1 MRILRGSPAL
11 SEFRVNKLLT
21 ACREQQLPVTGIY
34 AEFMHFADLKAEL
47 NPQELEKLEKL
58 LTYGP
63 TIQEHEPQGLLL
75 LVTPRPGTISPWSSK
90 ATDIAHNCGLHGIK
104 RLERGTAY
112 YVEAE
117 TALTA
122 AQIATLK
129 TLLHDRMMEVVF
141 AELTDAQQLFSVAEP
156 APMSQVDVLVGG
168 RRALEEANVSLGL
181 ALAEDEIDYLVESF
195 TKLGR
200 NPNDIELMMFAQ
212 ANSEHCRH
220 KIFNADWTIDGVKQ
234 DKSLFKMIKNT
245 FEQTPDYVLS
255 AYKDNAAV
263 MTGSTV
269 GRFFPDPESRQY
281 TYHHEDAHI
290 LMKVET
296 HNHPTAISPWPG
308 ASTGSGG
315 EIRDEGATGIGG
327 KPKAGLVGFTTSNLR
342 IPGFEQ
348 PWESDFG
355 KPSRIVNALDI
366 MLEGPLGGAAFNNE
380 FGRPNLLGY
389 FRTYEEK
396 VTSHAGEEVRGYH
409 KPIMIAGGMGNI
421 RAEHIQK
428 KEIPVGAK
436 LIVLGGPAMNIGLGG
451 GAASSMASG
460 QSAEDLDFASVQR
473 ENPEMERRCQE
484 VIDRCWQLGDKNPI
498 AFIHDVGAG
507 GISNALPE
515 LVNDGD
521 RGGKFQLRNVPN
533 DEPGMSPLEIW
544 CNESQERYV
553 LAVAAEDMPLFDA
566 ICQRE
571 RAPYAVV
578 GEATEE
584 RHLTL
589 EDSHFA
595 NRPIDMPMDIL
606 LGKPPKMHREAS
618 TLKVASPALERSGI
632 ELNEAVDRVLRLP
645 AVAEK
650 TFLITIGDRSVTG
663 LVARDQMVGPW
674 QVPVANCAVTAAS
687 FDSYHGEAMSM
698 GERTPVALL
707 DFGASARLAVGEAI
721 TNIAATD
728 IGDLKRIKLSAN
740 WMSPAG
746 HPGEDAGLYEAVKAV
761 GEELCPALGIT
772 IPVGKDSMSM
782 KTKWQENGEQKEVT
796 SPLSLIITA
805 FARVE
810 DIRKTVTPQLR
821 TDLGETS
828 LILIDLGNGQNRLG
842 ATALAQV
849 YKQLGDKP
857 ADVDNA
863 AQLKG
868 FFDAVQ
874 TLVRNDKLV
883 AYHDKGDGGLLVTLA
898 EMAFAG
904 HCGIKANIETL
915 GDDAL
920 AALFNEELGA
930 VVQVKN
936 DELNAVLATL
946 AAHGLEACAHVI
958 GEVEASDR
966 LLITCG
972 EEVLIERS
980 RTELRTIWAE
990 MTHKMQALRDNS
1002 ACADQEFAAKQD
1014 NRDPGLNAKL
1024 TYDVQADVAA
1034 PYIAKGVRPKM
1045 AILREQGV
1053 NSHVEMAAA
1062 FDRAGF
1068 DAVDVHMS
1076 DILTGQTVLDA
1087 YQGLVACGG
1096 FSYGDVLGAGEG
1108 WAKSILFNAQAR
1120 EQFEQFFQRKD
1131 TFSLGVCNGCQMLS
1145 NLRDLIPGAELWP
1158 RFVRNESDR
1167 FEARFSLVEVQKS
1180 PSLFFSEMAGS
1191 RMPIAV
1197 SHGEGRVEVRDA
1209 QHLAAIEQSGTVAIR
1224 FVDNFGQPTQAY
1236 PSNPNGSPN
1245 AITGLTTQDGRVTI
1259 MMPHPERVF
1268 RTVANSWH
1276 PDNWGENGAWMR
1288 MFQNARKYFG

>member
-1 MRILRGSPAL
+1 M
-11 SEFRVNKLLT
+11 
-21 ACREQQLPVTGIY
+21 
-34 AEFMHFADLKAEL
+34 
-47 NPQELEKLEKL
+47 
-58 LTYGP
+58 
-63 TIQEHEPQGLLL
+63 
-75 LVTPRPGTISPWSSK
+75 
-90 ATDIAHNCGLHGIK
+90 
-104 RLERGTAY
+104 
-112 YVEAE
+112 
-117 TALTA
+117 
-122 AQIATLK
+122 
-129 TLLHDRMMEVVF
+129 
-141 AELTDAQQLFSVAEP
+141 
-156 APMSQVDVLVGG
+156 
-168 RRALEEANVSLGL
+168 
-181 ALAEDEIDYLVESF
+181 
-195 TKLGR
+195 
-200 NPNDIELMMFAQ
+200 
-212 ANSEHCRH
+212 
-220 KIFNADWTIDGVKQ
+220 
-234 DKSLFKMIKNT
+234 
-245 FEQTPDYVLS
+245 
-255 AYKDNAAV
+255 
-263 MTGSTV
+263 
-269 GRFFPDPESRQY
+269 
-281 TYHHEDAHI
+281 
-290 LMKVET
+290 
-296 HNHPTAISPWPG
+296 
-308 ASTGSGG
+308 
-315 EIRDEGATGIGG
+315 
-327 KPKAGLVGFTTSNLR
+327 
-342 IPGFEQ
+342 
-348 PWESDFG
+348 
-355 KPSRIVNALDI
+355 
-366 MLEGPLGGAAFNNE
+366 
-380 FGRPNLLGY
+380 
-389 FRTYEEK
+389 
-396 VTSHAGEEVRGYH
+396 
-409 KPIMIAGGMGNI
+409 
-421 RAEHIQK
+421 
-428 KEIPVGAK
+428 
-436 LIVLGGPAMNIGLGG
+436 
-451 GAASSMASG
+451 ASS
-460 QSAEDLDFASVQR
+460 
-473 ENPEMERRCQE
+473 
-484 VIDRCWQLGDKNPI
+484 
-498 AFIHDVGAG
+498 
-507 GISNALPE
+507 
-515 LVNDGD
+515 
-521 RGGKFQLRNVPN
+521 
-533 DEPGMSPLEIW
+533 
-544 CNESQERYV
+544 
-553 LAVAAEDMPLFDA
+553 
-566 ICQRE
+566 
-571 RAPYAVV
+571 
-578 GEATEE
+578 
-584 RHLTL
+584 
-589 EDSHFA
+589 
-595 NRPIDMPMDIL
+595 
-606 LGKPPKMHREAS
+606 
-618 TLKVASPALERSGI
+618 
-632 ELNEAVDRVLRLP
+632 
-645 AVAEK
+645 
-650 TFLITIGDRSVTG
+650 
-663 LVARDQMVGPW
+663 
-674 QVPVANCAVTAAS
+674 VANCAVTAAS

-728 IGDLKRIKLSAN
+728 IGELKRIKLSAN

-930 VVQVKN
+930 VIQVKN
-936 DELNAVLATL
+936 DELNAALATL

-1076 DILTGQTVLDA
+1076 DILSGQTVLDA

-1245 AITGLTTQDGRVTI
+1245 AITSLTTQDGRVTI

>member
-1 MRILRGSPAL
+1 M
-11 SEFRVNKLLT
+11 
-21 ACREQQLPVTGIY
+21 
-34 AEFMHFADLKAEL
+34 
-47 NPQELEKLEKL
+47 
-58 LTYGP
+58 
-63 TIQEHEPQGLLL
+63 
-75 LVTPRPGTISPWSSK
+75 
-90 ATDIAHNCGLHGIK
+90 
-104 RLERGTAY
+104 
-112 YVEAE
+112 
-117 TALTA
+117 
-122 AQIATLK
+122 
-129 TLLHDRMMEVVF
+129 
-141 AELTDAQQLFSVAEP
+141 
-156 APMSQVDVLVGG
+156 
-168 RRALEEANVSLGL
+168 
-181 ALAEDEIDYLVESF
+181 
-195 TKLGR
+195 
-200 NPNDIELMMFAQ
+200 
-212 ANSEHCRH
+212 
-220 KIFNADWTIDGVKQ
+220 
-234 DKSLFKMIKNT
+234 
-245 FEQTPDYVLS
+245 
-255 AYKDNAAV
+255 
-263 MTGSTV
+263 
-269 GRFFPDPESRQY
+269 
-281 TYHHEDAHI
+281 
-290 LMKVET
+290 
-296 HNHPTAISPWPG
+296 
-308 ASTGSGG
+308 
-315 EIRDEGATGIGG
+315 
-327 KPKAGLVGFTTSNLR
+327 
-342 IPGFEQ
+342 
-348 PWESDFG
+348 
-355 KPSRIVNALDI
+355 
-366 MLEGPLGGAAFNNE
+366 
-380 FGRPNLLGY
+380 
-389 FRTYEEK
+389 
-396 VTSHAGEEVRGYH
+396 
-409 KPIMIAGGMGNI
+409 
-421 RAEHIQK
+421 
-428 KEIPVGAK
+428 
-436 LIVLGGPAMNIGLGG
+436 
-451 GAASSMASG
+451 
-460 QSAEDLDFASVQR
+460 
-473 ENPEMERRCQE
+473 
-484 VIDRCWQLGDKNPI
+484 
-498 AFIHDVGAG
+498 
-507 GISNALPE
+507 
-515 LVNDGD
+515 
-521 RGGKFQLRNVPN
+521 
-533 DEPGMSPLEIW
+533 
-544 CNESQERYV
+544 
-553 LAVAAEDMPLFDA
+553 
-566 ICQRE
+566 
-571 RAPYAVV
+571 
-578 GEATEE
+578 
-584 RHLTL
+584 
-589 EDSHFA
+589 
-595 NRPIDMPMDIL
+595 
-606 LGKPPKMHREAS
+606 
-618 TLKVASPALERSGI
+618 
-632 ELNEAVDRVLRLP
+632 
-645 AVAEK
+645 
-650 TFLITIGDRSVTG
+650 TG

-728 IGDLKRIKLSAN
+728 IGELKRIKLSAN

>member
-11 SEFRVNKLLT
+11 SEFRINKLVEL
-21 ACREQQLPVTGIY
+21 CQEQSLPVTGIY
-34 AEFMHFADLKAEL
+34 AEFMHFADLTAEL
-47 NPQELEKLEKL
+47 GAVELEKLEKL

-63 TIQEHEPQGLLL
+63 TIEEHQPQGLLL

-90 ATDIAHNCGLHGIK
+90 STDIAHNCGLNSVK

-112 YVEAE
+112 YVETSAE
-117 TALTA
+117 LTA
-122 AQIATLK
+122 EQVTVLK
-129 TLLHDRMMEVVF
+129 ALVHDRMMEVVF
-141 AELTDAQQLFSVAEP
+141 GDMDAVAALFAVAEP
-156 APMSQVDVLVGG
+156 APMTPVDILGGG
-168 RRALEEANVSLGL
+168 RPALEAANIALGL
-181 ALAEDEIDYLVESF
+181 ALAEDEIDYLVTSF
-195 TKLGR
+195 TQLGR

-220 KIFNADWTIDGVKQ
+220 KIFNADWTIDGIKQ
-234 DKSLFKMIKNT
+234 EKSLFKMIKNT
-245 FEQTPDYVLS
+245 YETHPEHVLS

-263 MTGSTV
+263 MTGSKV
-269 GRFFPDPESRQY
+269 GRFFADANSRQY

-308 ASTGSGG
+308 AATGSGG

-327 KPKAGLVGFTTSNLR
+327 KPKAGLVGFTVSNLR

-348 PWESDFG
+348 PWETDFG
-355 KPSRIVNALDI
+355 KPSRIVTALDI

-421 RAEHIQK
+421 RAEHVQK
-428 KEIPVGAK
+428 KEIPIGAS

-484 VIDRCWQLGDKNPI
+484 VIDRCWQLGEANPI

-515 LVNDGD
+515 LVHDGD

-533 DEPGMSPLEIW
+533 DEMSMSPLEIW

-553 LAVAAEDMPLFDA
+553 MAVAAENMAVFDA
-566 ICQRE
+566 ICKRE

-578 GEATEE
+578 GVATEE
-584 RHLTL
+584 LHLSL
-589 EDSHFA
+589 EDSHF
-595 NRPIDMPMDIL
+595 NNMPIDMPMDIL
-606 LGKPPKMHREAS
+606 LGNTPKMHREAT
-618 TLKVASPALERSGI
+618 TLKVSSAALNRDGI
-632 ELNEAVDRVLRLP
+632 EVNQAIDRVLRLP

-687 FDSYHGEAMSM
+687 YDSYHGEAMSM

-707 DFGASARLAVGEAI
+707 DFGASARLAVGESL
-721 TNIAATD
+721 TNIAATA
-728 IGDLKRIKLSAN
+728 IGDIKHIKLSAN

-761 GEELCPALGIT
+761 GEELCPALGLT

-782 KTKWQENGEQKEVT
+782 KTKWVDNGEQKEVT

-810 DIRKTVTPQLR
+810 DVRKTVTPQLR
-821 TDLGETS
+821 TDQGDSS
-828 LILIDLGNGQNRLG
+828 LVLIDLGNGKNRLG

-863 AQLKG
+863 EQLKG
-868 FFDAVQ
+868 FYNAIQ
-874 TLVRNDKLV
+874 RLVIDDKLV
-883 AYHDKGDGGLLVTLA
+883 AYHDKGDGGLFVTLA

-904 HCGIKANIETL
+904 HCGVKTDIAAL
-915 GDDAL
+915 GSDHL
-920 AALFNEELGA
+920 AVLFNEELGA
-930 VVQVKN
+930 VVQV
-936 DELNAVLATL
+936 LNRDLEAVLAVL
-946 AAHGLEACAHVI
+946 ADHGLSGCAHVI
-958 GEVEASDR
+958 GTVEANDLVVMTSGDA
-966 LLITCG
+966 I
-972 EEVLIERS
+972 VVERS
-980 RTELRTIWAE
+980 RTELRVIWAE
-990 MTHKMQALRDNS
+990 TTHQMQALRDNP
-1002 ACADQEFAAKQD
+1002 ACADQEFAAKKD
-1014 NRDPGLNAKL
+1014 NSDPGLNVSL
-1024 TYDVQADVAA
+1024 SFDVQEDVAA
-1034 PYIAKGVRPKM
+1034 PYIAKGAKPKM

-1068 DAVDVHMS
+1068 EAVDIHMS
-1076 DILTGQTVLDA
+1076 DILTGQAVLDQ
-1087 YQGLVACGG
+1087 YNGLVACGG

-1108 WAKSILFNAQAR
+1108 WAKSVLFNEQAR
-1120 EQFEQFFQRKD
+1120 DQFQAFFNRED

-1145 NLRDLIPGAELWP
+1145 NLKELIPGADFWP
-1158 RFVRNESDR
+1158 RFVRNESER
-1167 FEARFSLVEVQKS
+1167 FEARFSLVEVQQS
-1180 PSLFFSEMAGS
+1180 DSIFFNGMAGS
-1191 RMPIAV
+1191 RLPIAV
-1197 SHGEGRVEVRDA
+1197 SHGEGRVEVRDQA
-1209 QHLAAIEQSGTVAIR
+1209 HLTAIEKSGTVAVR
-1224 FVDNFGQPTQAY
+1224 FVDNLGNATQQY
-1236 PSNPNGSPN
+1236 PNNPNGSPN
-1245 AITGLTTQDGRVTI
+1245 AITGLTTTDGRVTI

-1276 PDNWGENGAWMR
+1276 PDSWGENGAWMR
-1288 MFQNARKYFG
+1288 MFQNARKNVG